1 MDHGYPQV
9 TESKILK
16 DFITTESNVKKSDL
30 SITSTMTN
38 VVNWRAEGI
47 KYYNNEAYLDVIEK
61 VDELISCNGTV
72 LHSQILG
79 TVKMKSF
86 LSGMP
91 TVTLGLNDKLLLQQ
105 TGRDITNSVEM
116 DDLRFH
122 QCVNKKMF
130 DNERIIQF
138 IPPDGEFELMSYR
151 LDLQLR
157 PLISVDVTI
166 AANSETRIEYTVKAK
181 TNFKN
186 RSVANNVQIFIPVPL
201 DIQNATFKTSNGSVV
216 FLSDRE
222 DLLWT
227 IKRFEGQTELK
238 MTCNFQVPTVRI
250 DDPNQHLKRP
260 IQINFEIP
268 YFTVSGLQVRYMKIV
283 EKSNYEAVPW
293 VRYIT
298 KNGEYNIRI
307 I

>member
-227 IKRFEGQTELK
+227 I
-238 MTCNFQVPTVRI
+238 
-250 DDPNQHLKRP
+250 
-260 IQINFEIP
+260 
-268 YFTVSGLQVRYMKIV
+268 
-283 EKSNYEAVPW
+283 
-293 VRYIT
+293 
-298 KNGEYNIRI
+298 
-307 I
+307 